1 MGKIRDGS
9 RGADG
14 GRDSGKC
21 VAANAEWNAATD
33 ALVATA
39 KRKATTT
46 KPAGP
51 HHNATFEAQVRE
63 AWAKGW
69 PERKIV
75 RVGFSRADWHVT
87 TNALGTPLYRS
98 YGGMVQYRIAGL
110 DYVIEAGVSR
120 REDYQGNGKYT
131 YRPIPYEPE
140 IRIVKI

>member
-1 MGKIRDGS
+1 M
-9 RGADG
+9 
-14 GRDSGKC
+14 
-21 VAANAEWNAATD
+21 
-33 ALVATA
+33 
-39 KRKATTT
+39 
-46 KPAGP
+46 
-51 HHNATFEAQVRE
+51 RE

-98 YGGMVQYRIAGL
+98 YGGMVQYRIAGF

-131 YRPIPYEPE
+131 YRPMPYEPE